1 MNHYKKLVNIFHQ
14 KIEGN
19 RLKQFYMI
27 QIHNI
32 HQKIL
37 VVNKKLLTT
46 LLIHLVV
53 EIR

>member
-1 MNHYKKLVNIFHQ
+1 MNRYKKLINIFHQ

-32 HQKIL
+32 QKIT
-37 VVNKKLLTT
+37 NNSSDT
-46 LLIHLVV
+46 LGGRNTLS
-53 EIR
+53 